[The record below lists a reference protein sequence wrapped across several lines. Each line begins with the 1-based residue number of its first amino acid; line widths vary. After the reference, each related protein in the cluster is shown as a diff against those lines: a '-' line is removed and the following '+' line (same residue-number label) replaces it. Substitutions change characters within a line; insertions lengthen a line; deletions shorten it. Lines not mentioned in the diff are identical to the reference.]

1 VSTTDQTKVAGV
13 DVRQLNAKDAVRL
26 RKPARWIGAFVVLVL
41 VAMLIHMLVTNPNLQ
56 WRVVWQYM
64 FSEIILTGLGRT
76 LELTAMAMAVGL
88 AIGIII
94 ALMRLSANPVL
105 NWVSWVYIWFFRGV
119 PPIVQL
125 LLWYNLA
132 SLVEKLTLGVPFFSV
147 TFFSVSTNS
156 AISPYTA
163 ALLGLSLTESAYAA
177 EMIRAGIQ
185 AVSKGQLE
193 AASSLGMRRGQ
204 AMRRIVLPQALR
216 IVIPPIFNDSISMLK
231 FTSLVS
237 VLALPDL
244 LYSAEEVYSRTY
256 QTIPLLVVATLWYLV
271 MSTILTVI
279 EHRVEGRLRRGHVSA
294 SGKTRPPMPGYR
306 SRWRLWTG
314 SPEEPAPIGLS

>member
-1 VSTTDQTKVAGV
+1 MDEMRL
-13 DVRQLNAKDAVRL
+13 DAKDAVPV
-26 RKPARWIGAFVVLVL
+26 RKPGRWIGAFVVLVL
-41 VAMLIHMLVTNPNLQ
+41 LAMLVHMLATNPNLQ
-56 WRVVWQYM
+56 WPVIRTYIG
-64 FSEIILTGLGRT
+64 SGIILTGLLRT
-76 LELTAMAMAVGL
+76 LELTAMAMALGL
-88 AIGIII
+88 AIGILI

-105 NWVSWVYIWFFRGV
+105 NWVSWGYIWFFRGV

-132 SLVEKLTLGVPFFSV
+132 SLVETLTLGVPFFHI
-147 TFFSVSTNS
+147 TFFSVSTNT
-156 AISPYTA
+156 AITPYTA
-163 ALLGLSLTESAYAA
+163 AVLGLALTESAYAA

-193 AASSLGMRRGQ
+193 AASSLGMRRDQ

-256 QTIPLLVVATLWYLV
+256 QTIPLLVVATIWYLIL
-271 MSTILTVI
+271 STILTVI
-279 EHRVEGRLRRGHVSA
+279 EHRVEARLRRGRA
-294 SGKTRPPMPGYR
+294 SIGGKPGRAAMPGYR
-306 SRWRLWTG
+306 SRWRFWGGAQGGTL
-314 SPEEPAPIGLS
+314 PVGLS